1 VKHRHPS
8 LAIPDPWKRRT
19 TTVPP
24 TTTTSC
30 DLSDDLTEAV
40 EEAVEVVEEA
50 VEVEE
55 EAAEDYPRQQDQA
68 CFPHMDELL
77 IQNF

>member
-1 VKHRHPS
+1 MNSETPTS
-8 LAIPDPWKRRT
+8 LAGNSRSLETKDDNCST
-19 TTVPP
+19 HHHNL
-24 TTTTSC
+24 
-30 DLSDDLTEAV
+30 LSDDPTEAA

-50 VEVEE
+50 V
-55 EAAEDYPRQQDQA
+55 EDYPRQQDQA